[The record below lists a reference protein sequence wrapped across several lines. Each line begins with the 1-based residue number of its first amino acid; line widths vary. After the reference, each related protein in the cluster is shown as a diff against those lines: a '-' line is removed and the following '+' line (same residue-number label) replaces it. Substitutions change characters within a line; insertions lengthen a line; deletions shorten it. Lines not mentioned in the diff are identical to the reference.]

1 MECKFSMHGTPRV
14 KTWTLLSATINP
26 GDDLFTVSDSVDWN
40 VGE

>member
-1 MECKFSMHGTPRV
+1 MYGTPRV

-26 GDDLFTVSDSVDWN
+26 GHTIFTVSDSVDWN